1 MVTHEERMAKADVKG
16 APEFYFSYVLQF
28 DDGTFY
34 VGHTNAPAS
43 RFIEHAVGKSIATAD
58 RGNFRVRMAM
68 PFGTRKEA
76 QYNEQR
82 IQDALRAG
90 PNRVEALI
98 RVFDQLVNV
107 VRPQKTF
114 SELQREE
121 QEYESEMQRVFHHS
135 HALIYNLGRRPGTA
149 CGYNGYQ
156 FYSTQDWDILK
167 KMARDEDF
175 TGNIYGRKVCRRCL
189 EHAPADQ

>member
-1 MVTHEERMAKADVKG
+1 MTHEERMAKADVKG
-16 APEFYFSYVLQF
+16 SPEFYFSYVLQF
-28 DDGTFY
+28 DNGTFY
-34 VGHTNAPAS
+34 VGSTNAPAS
-43 RFIEHAVGKSIATAD
+43 RFIEHAAGKSTATAH

-76 QYNEQR
+76 QYNEHR
-82 IQDALRAG
+82 IQDALRVGAD
-90 PNRVEALI
+90 RVEALI
-98 RVFDQLVNV
+98 RVFDQLINI

-121 QEYESEMQRVFHHS
+121 QEYESEMQIVFHHS
-135 HALIYNLGRRPGTA
+135 HALMYNIGQRPGTA

-156 FYSTQDWDILK
+156 FYSTQDWGILK

-189 EHAPADQ
+189 QHAPSDQ